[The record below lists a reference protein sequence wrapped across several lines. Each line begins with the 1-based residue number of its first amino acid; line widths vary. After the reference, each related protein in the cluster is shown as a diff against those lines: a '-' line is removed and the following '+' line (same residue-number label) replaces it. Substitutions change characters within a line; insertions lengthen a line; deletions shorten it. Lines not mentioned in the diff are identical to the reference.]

1 MTVVLQVSD
10 PHFGTE
16 KPDVVEALLRLA
28 HTLDPDVLLMS
39 GDITQRAKR
48 SEFAA
53 AKAFVDRV
61 GARQVIAIPGNHDI
75 PLFNLFARAV
85 SPYGHYQ
92 EVFPGTLEPV
102 YSSPDLLLIGVNS
115 TRNYRHEDGTVS
127 AEQIARVSAALMKR
141 RPGQLGIVVAHHPVH
156 VLSPQDGKNLLHGHR
171 AALGTWV
178 LAGADLVLGGHIHLP
193 FVRPV
198 NDAMPGLGRDAWV
211 VQAGTAVST
220 RTRANAPNSVNVIR
234 YSPAADAGRCAIER
248 WDCVDASQGFTQVDQ
263 ILVTPCRGARSS

>member
-1 MTVVLQVSD
+1 VTVVLQVSD

-16 KPDVVEALLRLA
+16 RPDVVEALVRLA
-28 HTLDPDVLLMS
+28 RTLDPDVLLMS
-39 GDITQRAKR
+39 GDITQRAKP

-61 GARQVIAIPGNHDI
+61 GARQVVVIPGNHDI

-102 YSSPDLLLIGVNS
+102 LSSPDLLLIGVNS
-115 TRNYRHEDGTVS
+115 TRNYRHKDGTVS

-156 VLSPQDGKNLLHGHR
+156 VLSPQESKNLLHGHR

-198 NDAMPGLGRDAWV
+198 NDALPGLGRDAWV

-234 YSPAADAGRCAIER
+234 YSPSVDAGRCAIER
-248 WDCVDASQGFTQVDQ
+248 WDCADPAEGFTRVDQ
-263 ILVTPCRGARSS
+263 ILVTPSRGSRSS

>member
-16 KPDVVEALLRLA
+16 RPHVVDALERLA
-28 HTLDPDVLLMS
+28 ASLSPDVLLLS
-39 GDITQRAKR
+39 GDITQRAKQ

-53 AKAFVDRV
+53 ARAFVDRV
-61 GARQVIAIPGNHDI
+61 AAPHVLSIPGNHDI
-75 PLFNLFARAV
+75 PLFNVLARLV
-85 SPYGHYQ
+85 SPYGHYL
-92 EVFPGTLEPV
+92 EAFPGELDPIL
-102 YSSPDLLLIGVNS
+102 SLPDLLLIGVNS

-127 AEQIARVSAALMKR
+127 AEQIGRVSAALLAR
-141 RPGQLGIVVAHHPVH
+141 RPGQLCVVVAHHPVH

-220 RTRANAPNSVNVIR
+220 RVRANAPNSVNVIR
-234 YSPAADAGRCAIER
+234 YSSASADRRCAIER
-248 WDCVDASQGFTQVDQ
+248 WDCADDAADFVQVSRVD
-263 ILVTPCRGARSS
+263 VTPARGAGL